1 MARAAPLDNILD
13 GAIRLVATTAVLSYP
28 NGRPLTASYDPLMA
42 SPTRPAGL
50 HGDVDFTSTWLAK
63 GEAMEFLSLDRLAN
77 TPPCREPFPHL
88 VVPGLVR
95 PEAEVALTADF
106 PSVRHHGS
114 FPISELSYGSAFEA
128 LLAELRGPA
137 LERLMAEKLDADLAG
152 LPQMITVRGRC
163 HPRDGRVHTDSVWKV
178 VSALLY
184 LNGAWTPDGGRL
196 RLLRSTDLDDVAVEV
211 PPAWGTLIAFRRSD
225 RSFHGHRP
233 FEGER
238 RVVQVNWAT
247 SQERIDRELQRH
259 RRSAWLKRFVP
270 FLGRGAY

>member
-1 MARAAPLDNILD
+1 
-13 GAIRLVATTAVLSYP
+13 
-28 NGRPLTASYDPLMA
+28 
-42 SPTRPAGL
+42 
-50 HGDVDFTSTWLAK
+50 
-63 GEAMEFLSLDRLAN
+63 MEFLSLDRLAN

-196 RLLRSTDLDDVAVEV
+196 RLLRSADLDDVAVEV
-211 PPAWGTLIAFRRSD
+211 PPAAI
-225 RSFHGHRP
+225 
-233 FEGER
+233 E
-238 RVVQVNWAT
+238 
-247 SQERIDRELQRH
+247 
-259 RRSAWLKRFVP
+259 
-270 FLGRGAY
+270 